1 MVVTGDRIV
10 TCLYLLQSVSLL
22 ERRWNSLYWE
32 LMVSVHEIFL
42 GKTIEYW
49 LKLKIT
55 FHKTKIK
62 V

>member
-32 LMVSVHEIFL
+32 LMVSVHEILL